1 MKMNAF
7 CIFMHPKRAF
17 LLIKRL
23 ESDLLT
29 EKELNQKVISA
40 QRSALLKAREDLKE
54 RDEKI
59 KELEERVLGL
69 LEEKEK
75 DSSTLNEIVDE
86 WLNGKEESG
95 D

>member
-1 MKMNAF
+1 MEMNVF
-7 CIFMHPKRAF
+7 CIFMHPKRAL

-23 ESDLLT
+23 ESDLLA

-40 QRSALLKAREDLKE
+40 QRGALLKAREDLEE

-75 DSSTLNEIVDE
+75 DSSTINEIVDE
-86 WLNGKEESG
+86 WLNGKEGSG

>member
-7 CIFMHPKRAF
+7 CIFMHPKRAL

-23 ESDLLT
+23 ESDLLA

-40 QRSALLKAREDLKE
+40 QRGALLRAREDLKE

-59 KELEERVLGL
+59 KELEE
-69 LEEKEK
+69 KEK
-75 DSSTLNEIVDE
+75 ASSTINEIVDE
-86 WLNGKEESG
+86 WLNGKEGSG